1 MQTIVVLLLLFA
13 SPEAAAPATTADTP
27 QAKPA
32 KVKKICRAGA
42 DTGSRMTSKICKTQ
56 SEWDA
61 LSSTDASRVKSDN
74 SSGY

>member
-1 MQTIVVLLLLFA
+1 MQTIVALLLLST
-13 SPEAAAPATTADTP
+13 SPQAAGPATAAETP
-27 QAKPA
+27 QAKPV

-61 LSSTDASRVKSDN
+61 QMGADASKVKKD
-74 SSGY
+74 